1 MSEISDPFTKLMVY
15 PGNWHD
21 VQLVPVLYRILEQRA
36 YVVFVSMLR
45 AMRMARFRPRSTPN
59 LLLLFAGKFCIS
71 QFAALIAIFTG

>member
-1 MSEISDPFTKLMVY
+1 MSEISDPFTKLMVH
-15 PGNWHD
+15 PGHWHD
-21 VQLVPVLYRILEQRA
+21 DQPVPVTYAGLAQIA

-45 AMRMARFRPRSTPN
+45 AMRMARFRLRSTPN